1 MARHWCSL
9 SPNSCN
15 TRLPVSSSLKLV
27 YIYQSER
34 ERERERGEGGSV
46 YCAVDPLPTRVHAFT
61 VAISKNDHTLCLCKK
76 TCLTS
81 IDTLA
86 IANNTGICVYRRL
99 DGLIEK
105 LIISLLA
112 TDDGEQSGES
122 SSAGVTRDYHC
133 PVCRETKKLTSIG
146 ILKHKRMHAQQQQRT
161 EQ

>member
-1 MARHWCSL
+1 MI
-9 SPNSCN
+9 
-15 TRLPVSSSLKLV
+15 TRYACV
-27 YIYQSER
+27 
-34 ERERERGEGGSV
+34 
-46 YCAVDPLPTRVHAFT
+46 
-61 VAISKNDHTLCLCKK
+61 KK

-86 IANNTGICVYRRL
+86 IANNTGICVYCR
-99 DGLIEK
+99 LIEK
-105 LIISLLA
+105 FIISLLA
-112 TDDGEQSGES
+112 TDDGEQSEES